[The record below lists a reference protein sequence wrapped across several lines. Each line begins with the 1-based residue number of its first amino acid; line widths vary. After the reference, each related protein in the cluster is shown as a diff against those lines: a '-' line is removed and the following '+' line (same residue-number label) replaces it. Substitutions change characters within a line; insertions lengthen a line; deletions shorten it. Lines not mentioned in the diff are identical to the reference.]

1 MENDWKMLTIFIGAN
16 DLCLGYMENDNNF
29 IDHNNYNYVSFSCSG
44 KVPTLTANDYEKHL
58 REILEEVR
66 KKIPRVFVNVVQVFN
81 LSMVWLLTKTSCV
94 VYLTTDMLLLA
105 MPYMMIMYIILYS
118 ACWTL

>member
-1 MENDWKMLTIFIGAN
+1 MTII
-16 DLCLGYMENDNNF
+16 F

-81 LSMVWLLTKTSCV
+81 LSMVWLLTKTGRV
-94 VYLTTDMLLLA
+94 VYLAYRHVIIGNALYDHV
-105 MPYMMIMYIILYS
+105 YNIILCMLDFIVGGFTAIDQS
-118 ACWTL
+118 